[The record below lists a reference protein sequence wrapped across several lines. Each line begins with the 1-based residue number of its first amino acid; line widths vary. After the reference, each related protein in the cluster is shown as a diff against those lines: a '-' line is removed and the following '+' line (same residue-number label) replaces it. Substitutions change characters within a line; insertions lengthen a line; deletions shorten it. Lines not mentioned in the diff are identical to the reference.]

1 MNNTKKYETLLWMY
15 QQFGGTKKKW
25 KTLVHNGVIFPPNY
39 IKHNTPIYYN
49 NQPIILD
56 ELSEEYAT
64 YYAKYLDSTYI
75 TTKFNKNFWN
85 DWKQILNKNPNNIIK
100 EFDKI
105 DFSKI
110 KNYLIKAKEDKK
122 LNKMSNS
129 DTSKDTE
136 NKYAYAYID
145 GKKEPVGNYRVE
157 PPGIFLGRGNHP
169 KSGCIKKR
177 IYPEDITLNLDK
189 TAPIPET
196 LSGHKWNDIIH
207 DRTVDW
213 LASWKDDITGKTKYV
228 WLGAQSSNK
237 GEKDML
243 KFNMARKL
251 KKVIKDIREKNI
263 ENLNSSDIMLKQI
276 SIALYLIDTF
286 ALRVG
291 NEKSSDEADTVGVAS
306 LRVEHITMLDNKH
319 IKLDFLGKD
328 SIRYTNVSP
337 VMPIIYTN
345 LGIFIKNKNPED
357 PIFDY
362 ITSADI
368 NKYLQTFMKDL
379 TAKVFRTYNASYL
392 FSKELRKI
400 TNKYTNYEELNKEK
414 LLLEEY
420 NKANIKVAKLCNH
433 QKAISGSHETQI
445 KKINDEIAKLKT
457 ELGHNI
463 TSDKRK
469 KIKNKISILKAK
481 KNMKSELKNISLG
494 TSKINYIDPRI
505 TIAFI
510 KQNGLDINKYFT
522 KTLQNKFKWAMD
534 TSPDYKF

>member
-1 MNNTKKYETLLWMY
+1 MNYTKKYETLLLMY

-25 KTLVHNGVIFPPNY
+25 KTLVHNGVVFPPEY
-39 IKHNTPIYYN
+39 IKHNIPIYYDN
-49 NQPIILD
+49 KPIILD
-56 ELSEEYAT
+56 KLSEEYAT
-64 YYAKYLDSTYI
+64 YYAKYLDSKYI
-75 TTKFNKNFWN
+75 NNKFNKNFWN

-100 EFDKI
+100 EFDKV
-105 DFSKI
+105 DFTEI
-110 KNYLIKAKEDKK
+110 KNYIIKEKENKK
-122 LNKMSNS
+122 LNN
-129 DTSKDTE
+129 TSKSENDTE
-136 NKYAYAYID
+136 NIYAYAYID

-157 PPGIFLGRGNHP
+157 PAGIFLGRGNHP
-169 KSGCIKKR
+169 KSGCIKRR

-196 LSGHKWNDIIH
+196 LPNHKWKQIIH

-251 KKVIKDIREKNI
+251 KKIIKDIRHTNI
-263 ENLNSSDIMLKQI
+263 QNMNGSDEILRQI
-276 SIALYLIDTF
+276 SCALYLIDTF

-306 LRVEHITMLDNKH
+306 LRVEHITLLDDNN

-328 SIRYTNVSP
+328 SIRYTNISQVL
-337 VMPIIYTN
+337 PIIYTN
-345 LGIFIKNKNPED
+345 LKTFMKNKNIEE
-357 PIFDY
+357 PIFDK
-362 ITSADI
+362 ITSSDI

-379 TAKVFRTYNASYL
+379 TAKVFRTYNASHL

-400 TNKYTNYEELNKEK
+400 TNKYNNYTDPDKEK
-414 LLLEEY
+414 ILLEEY

-433 QKAISGSHETQI
+433 QKAVSSSHEAQI
-445 KKINDEIAKLKT
+445 EKINNEIAKLKT
-457 ELGHNI
+457 ELDTDI
-463 TSDKRK
+463 KPEKRK
-469 KIKNKISILKAK
+469 KIKNKINILKAK

-510 KQNGLDINKYFT
+510 KQNKLNINKYFT
-522 KTLQNKFKWAMD
+522 KTLQDKFKWAMD
-534 TSPDYKF
+534 VSPDYKF